1 MLMLCM
7 LLVGFG
13 EEGMFRVVGVVSL
26 RQHGFDR
33 GQGRPVVKRHLRTR
47 PRRERDRRRSEA
59 LGQAVIVSFAGYFFY
74 LIRRVS
80 RSNLL
85 NSVLHAGFDF
95 TVISSTQIFPEG
107 EDVHAA
113 GAAVAIL
120 VYLVCGVIVVV
131 RRHKIEPAVPAQPV
145 NAANA

>member
-1 MLMLCM
+1 ML
-7 LLVGFG
+7 
-13 EEGMFRVVGVVSL
+13 
-26 RQHGFDR
+26 
-33 GQGRPVVKRHLRTR
+33 
-47 PRRERDRRRSEA
+47 A
-59 LGQAVIVSFAGYFFY
+59 QAVIVSFAGYFFY

-95 TVISSTQIFPEG
+95 TLISSTQIFPEG

-120 VYLVCGVIVVV
+120 VYLVCGIIVLVK
-131 RRHKIEPAVPAQPV
+131 RHTIEPV
-145 NAANA
+145 NPG